1 MLDRSLAVN
10 LQQVVK
16 LRIVFTVYWIVVVV
30 MVDIINV
37 NRRVSLQIGDMLN
50 DLVWNVSLA
59 LRV

>member
-1 MLDRSLAVN
+1 M
-10 LQQVVK
+10 
-16 LRIVFTVYWIVVVV
+16 VFTVYWIVVVV

>member
-1 MLDRSLAVN
+1 M
-10 LQQVVK
+10 
-16 LRIVFTVYWIVVVV
+16 VFTVYWIVVVV

-59 LRV
+59 FRV